1 MFENLTNKLESIFSK
16 LKSAPS
22 LTEEQVDSGL
32 KEIRL
37 ALLEA
42 DVALSVTKE
51 FIANVKPKAIGQ
63 EIIKSTSPGQMI
75 VKIVYDELVN
85 ILGSKN
91 EGLNFKA
98 VPPVSLL
105 LVGLQGSGKTTTAA
119 KLAKNIENNFKKK
132 VMLVSLDVYRPAAQE
147 QLKLLA
153 ETNGIQCL
161 PIVENQQ
168 PIDISKRALNAAN
181 LNGSDVVIFDTAGR
195 TQIDLPMMSE
205 IKQIKNIANPV
216 ETILVADSLT
226 GQIAVNLAKEFDTA
240 VNLSGIIL
248 TRVDGDARGGAAL
261 SMKHITGKPIKYIGL
276 GEKITDLELFHPDR
290 LANRILGMGDVVTLV
305 EKAQQDLSDEK
316 IKETEEELKKGIFTM
331 DAYLSQIRQMKKM
344 GGMEGVMSM
353 LPGVNKM
360 KAKMDQANIDEK
372 MLEENEAII
381 LSMTKKEKE
390 NPKIIS
396 GSRRKRIS
404 KGAGVDVSKINKLLK
419 QFKMMSDM
427 MKKMSKGKKIPSGM
441 IPDEMLNQLK

>member
-1 MFENLTNKLESIFSK
+1 MFENLTNKLENIFSK

-42 DVALSVTKE
+42 DVALSVVKD
-51 FIANVKPKAIGQ
+51 FIGNVKPKAIGQ

-75 VKIVYDELVN
+75 VKIVYDELVS
-85 ILGSKN
+85 ILGSKSEEIN
-91 EGLNFKA
+91 LKA
-98 VPPVSLL
+98 VPPVSIL
-105 LVGLQGSGKTTTAA
+105 LVGLQGSGKTTSAA
-119 KLAKNIENNFKKK
+119 KLAKLIEKNHKKK

-153 ETNGIQCL
+153 EKNNIQNL
-161 PIVENQQ
+161 PIIEKQQ
-168 PIDISKRALNAAN
+168 PIDITKRAMNAAS
-181 LNGSDVVIFDTAGR
+181 LAGSDVIIFDTAGR

-205 IKQIKNIANPV
+205 IKQIKDLTKPA

-226 GQIAVNLAKEFDTA
+226 GQIAVNVAKEFDTA
-240 VNLSGIIL
+240 VNLSSIIL

-261 SMKHITGKPIKYIGL
+261 SMKHVTGKPIKYIGV
-276 GEKITDLELFHPDR
+276 GEKVSDLEMFHPDR

-305 EKAQQDLSDEK
+305 EKAAQDLSEEK
-316 IKETEEELKKGIFTM
+316 IKETEEEFKQGIFTM
-331 DAYLSQIRQMKKM
+331 DSYLAQLRQMKKM

-360 KAKMDQANIDEK
+360 KAQMDQANINER
-372 MLEENEAII
+372 MLIENEAII
-381 LSMTKKEKE
+381 LSMTKNEKE

-404 KGAGVDVSKINKLLK
+404 QGAGVDVAKINKLLK

-427 MKKMSKGKKIPSGM
+427 MKKMSQGKKIPSGM
-441 IPDEMLNQLK
+441 IPDEMLNKLK

>member
-42 DVALSVTKE
+42 DVALSVVKE
-51 FIANVKPKAIGQ
+51 FISNVKPKAIGQ

-75 VKIVYDELVN
+75 VKIVYDELVT

-91 EGLNFKA
+91 EEINLKA
-98 VPPVSLL
+98 VPPISIL
-105 LVGLQGSGKTTTAA
+105 LVGLQGSGKTTSAA
-119 KLAKNIENNFKKK
+119 KLASLIQNKHKKK
-132 VMLVSLDVYRPAAQE
+132 VMVASLDVYRPAAQE

-153 ETNGIQCL
+153 EKNDIQCL
-161 PIVENQQ
+161 PIVDNQQ
-168 PIDISKRALNAAN
+168 PLDICKRALNAAN
-181 LNGSDVVIFDTAGR
+181 LNGSDVIIFDTAGR

-205 IKQIKNIANPV
+205 IKQIKEITNPV

-226 GQIAVNLAKEFDTA
+226 GQIAVNIAKQFDTA
-240 VNLSGIIL
+240 VNLSSIIL

-261 SMKHITGKPIKYIGL
+261 SMKQVTGKPIKYIGV
-276 GEKITDLELFHPDR
+276 GEKVSDFEMFHPDR

-305 EKAQQDLSDEK
+305 EKAAQNLGEEK

-331 DAYLSQIRQMKKM
+331 DTYLSQLRQMKKM

-372 MLEENEAII
+372 MLIENEAII

-427 MKKMSKGKKIPSGM
+427 MKKMSQGKKIPSGM

>member
-42 DVALSVTKE
+42 DVALSVVKE
-51 FIANVKPKAIGQ
+51 FISNVKPKAIGQ

-75 VKIVYDELVN
+75 VKIVYDELVT

-91 EGLNFKA
+91 EELNLKA
-98 VPPVSLL
+98 VPPISIL
-105 LVGLQGSGKTTTAA
+105 LVGLQGSGKTTSAA
-119 KLAKNIENNFKKK
+119 KLASLIQNKHKKK
-132 VMLVSLDVYRPAAQE
+132 VMLASLDVYRPAAQE

-153 ETNGIQCL
+153 EKNDIQCL
-161 PIVENQQ
+161 PTVDNQQ
-168 PIDISKRALNAAN
+168 PLDISKRALNAAN
-181 LNGSDVVIFDTAGR
+181 LNGSDVIIFDTAGR
-195 TQIDLPMMSE
+195 TEIDLPMMSE
-205 IKQIKNIANPV
+205 IKQIKEITNPV

-226 GQIAVNLAKEFDTA
+226 GQIAVNIAKEFDTA
-240 VNLSGIIL
+240 VNLSSIIL

-261 SMKHITGKPIKYIGL
+261 SMKQVTGKPIKYIGV
-276 GEKITDLELFHPDR
+276 GEKVSDFEMFHPDR

-305 EKAQQDLSDEK
+305 EKATQNLGEEK
-316 IKETEEELKKGIFTM
+316 TKETEEELKKGIFTM
-331 DAYLSQIRQMKKM
+331 DTYLSQLRQMKKM

-372 MLEENEAII
+372 MLIENEAII

-427 MKKMSKGKKIPSGM
+427 MRKMSQGKKIPSGM